1 LLRAVSSNEHVA
13 FQSVA
18 NAFLV
23 AAHRKKP
30 TQSNS
35 FCEEWLLIGLMHAE
49 GIKSGRSG
57 YDLRKPDEMAKL
69 AIAALKYTFGNEW
82 QNHELVQGFFDTNK
96 AYKTLPTRYRA
107 PIRGGSA
114 ITIIAY
120 YCNGSGLLMASRYP

>member
-1 LLRAVSSNEHVA
+1 VSSNEHVA
-13 FQSVA
+13 FQSGA

-23 AAHRKKP
+23 AAHGKKP

-49 GIKSGRSG
+49 RKKSGRSG

-82 QNHELVQGFFDTNK
+82 QNHELVQGFFDTIK
-96 AYKTLPTRYRA
+96 RIKRCLRDTERPLEAARRLQ
-107 PIRGGSA
+107 
-114 ITIIAY
+114 
-120 YCNGSGLLMASRYP
+120 